1 MARSHSLSVPPVAD
15 DAPQSQVL
23 ADVKV
28 YSQESG
34 YTVAVVGR
42 YMLLVVKDR
51 TTASTISLIRR
62 ALTDLGESYE
72 TFGYLCVLEPTVQ
85 LLVPAD
91 IREGLNS
98 TVKRFSPRFTGAAIV
113 FEKTG
118 FHATAVRSFVTAVN
132 FASRATHPNH
142 VFANLREGISWLARL
157 TPGDLTTSRL
167 FQIATQLRSTTRGS
181 ENSLVVPSRR

>member
-1 MARSHSLSVPPVAD
+1 MAPSHSRCIPPADD

-23 ADVKV
+23 AGVKI
-28 YSQESG
+28 YSQEAG

-42 YMLLVVKDR
+42 YMVLVVKDR
-51 TTASTISLIRR
+51 TTASTVSLIRR
-62 ALTDLGESYE
+62 ALTELNESYE

-85 LLVPAD
+85 LLIPPD

-98 TVKRFSPRFTGAAIV
+98 TIKRFSTRFTGAAIV

-118 FHATAVRSFVTAVN
+118 FQATAVRSFVTAVN

-157 TPGDLTTSRL
+157 TPGEPTSSRL
-167 FQIATQLRSTTRGS
+167 FQIATQLRNATRAS
-181 ENSLVVPSRR
+181 DKAFLMPSR